1 MLTLST
7 LTPLC
12 LSHTLTFSSQVSL
25 FDLRASEFVGV
36 HSKVVRDVQFSPR
49 GDGLTLTA
57 GMDKTLK
64 LTSMHSN
71 AIVLRSVV

>member
-1 MLTLST
+1 M
-7 LTPLC
+7 
-12 LSHTLTFSSQVSL
+12 
-25 FDLRASEFVGV
+25 

-71 AIVLRSVV
+71 AIVLRSVM

>member
-1 MLTLST
+1 M
-7 LTPLC
+7 
-12 LSHTLTFSSQVSL
+12 
-25 FDLRASEFVGV
+25 

-71 AIVLRSVV
+71 AIVLRSVCDPVSHHMILHHVTLHHSM